1 VLSTQ
6 YLSMKEK
13 RVHRIFKNHVSRFV
27 KFGIVGGSGTVVN
40 LGVQYLLTLIGLHY
54 ILAGVIATEIS
65 IINNFLLNNFWTW
78 RDNPAKTKRSFLGR
92 LLKYNSSMI
101 ITGLMQNVLMVFFTE
116 VFKINNLISKFIAI
130 VIITLVNYI
139 IHYFWTFK
147 KEQDEEV

>member
-1 VLSTQ
+1 
-6 YLSMKEK
+6 MKEK
-13 RVHRIFKNHVSRFV
+13 KIHHIFRNHVGRFV

-54 ILAGVIATEIS
+54 IVAGVISTEIS

-78 RDNPAKTKRSFLGR
+78 RDNPAKTKRSFVSR

-101 ITGLMQNVLMVFFTE
+101 ITGIAQNLMMIFLTE
-116 VFKINNLISKFIAI
+116 LFKINDLISKFIAI
-130 VIITLVNYI
+130 VIITIVNYI

-147 KEQDEEV
+147 GSADEEK